1 MKADRYGLPV
11 KALYPP
17 GWFPTTAG
25 DLHGWRRKKGDFS
38 ELERRGNAKLI
49 AAERRFGHVKE
60 IARVQSAV
68 A

>member
-1 MKADRYGLPV
+1 MVGEGKRAISLN
-11 KALYPP
+11 
-17 GWFPTTAG
+17 WSAG
-25 DLHGWRRKKGDFS
+25 
-38 ELERRGNAKLI
+38 GNAKLI